1 MYFVE
6 KLPNLGGVRY
16 MRLLNASVNLDGF
29 SSAAETVLRSF
40 GFKDVL
46 EIILLSVLL
55 FLSFRFLKGRK
66 AGALIIGIAVCV
78 ILLFVTDYFNLNVLN
93 SLLASIVGSGT
104 LVIIVIFQPEIRE
117 ALEKIGSGSINGIM
131 SFSDR
136 RRKKELYYNVIENIC
151 IAVGEMSKEYTGA
164 LIVIERTTRLSD
176 IVHTGISIDAEVS
189 SSLLRNLFFNRA
201 PLHDGAVVIS
211 EGRLTAAGCFLPLTR
226 RNDVDPN
233 LGTRHRAAIGMSES
247 SDAVTIIVSEETGA
261 ISIAYDCS
269 LIRNLTVEELKNFLS
284 EVILRTSGNVSDK

>member
-1 MYFVE
+1 MS
-6 KLPNLGGVRY
+6 
-16 MRLLNASVNLDGF
+16 LLKINIDFDAL
-29 SSAAETVLRSF
+29 SAAAVDVLRSF
-40 GFKDVL
+40 GFKDAF
-46 EIILLSVLL
+46 EIVFLSVLL
-55 FLSFRFLKGRK
+55 FLSFKFLKGRK

-78 ILLFVTDYFNLNVLN
+78 ILLFLSELFSLNVLN
-93 SLLASIVGSGT
+93 ALLSSIVGSGT

-151 IAVGEMSKEYTGA
+151 IAVGELSKEYTGA

-176 IVHTGISIDAEVS
+176 IIRTGITVNADVS
-189 SSLLRNLFFNRA
+189 SSLIRNLFYNRA

-211 EGRLTAAGCFLPLTR
+211 EGRIASAGCFLPLTR
-226 RNDVDPN
+226 RSDVDPN

-261 ISIAYDCS
+261 ISIAYDCT
-269 LIRNLTVEELKNFLS
+269 LIRNLTAEELRNFLN
-284 EVILRTSGNVSDK
+284 EVILRTSGNVSEK